1 MAGGIYLALVNPK
14 SNTMDWKN
22 KIAIITG
29 ASTGIGK
36 ATKDLLQS
44 KGAIVYNLDNQNTE
58 DKYFI
63 KCDVRVKENIKE
75 AYAQIH
81 QKEKRIDMLFANAGV
96 HLFANM
102 EETTDEE
109 FENLLAINIRGT
121 YYSVKYVLPYMKAQS
136 KGSILL
142 MGSDQ
147 SSVGKASSS
156 VYGMTKGAI
165 VQLTKSTAIDYA
177 KFGIRVNCI
186 GPGTIN
192 TPLLHKAVDHF
203 SQKTG
208 TDKAEVYKSLDGV
221 QPWGRIGLPEEIAA
235 TAAFLLS
242 DESSFTTG
250 ALFPVD
256 GGYIAQ

>member
-1 MAGGIYLALVNPK
+1 
-14 SNTMDWKN
+14 MDWKN
-22 KIAIITG
+22 KVAIITG

-36 ATKDLLQS
+36 ATRELLQS
-44 KGAIVYNLDNQNTE
+44 KEVIVYNLDIQNTNDE
-58 DKYFI
+58 HFI
-63 KCDVRVKENIKE
+63 KCDVRIKENIRD
-75 AYAQIH
+75 AYAQVYE
-81 QKEKRIDMLFANAGV
+81 KEKRIDMLFANAGI
-96 HLFANM
+96 HLFATI
-102 EETTDEE
+102 EETTDDE
-109 FENLLAINIRGT
+109 FENLLAINIRGMF
-121 YYSVKYVLPYMKAQS
+121 YSIKYVLPYMKKQR

-203 SQKTG
+203 SKITG
-208 TDKAEVYKSLDGV
+208 TDKTEVYKILDGV

-235 TAAFLLS
+235 TAVFLLS

>member
-1 MAGGIYLALVNPK
+1 
-14 SNTMDWKN
+14 MDWKD
-22 KIAIITG
+22 KVAVITG

-36 ATKDLLQS
+36 ATRELLQT
-44 KGAIVYNLDNQNTE
+44 KGTKVYNLDIQDTG
-58 DKYFI
+58 DAYFI
-63 KCDVRVKENIKE
+63 KCDVRIKE
-75 AYAQIH
+75 DIKNALAKVH
-81 QKEKRIDMLFANAGV
+81 GLEKKIDMLFANAGV
-96 HLFANM
+96 HLFATI
-102 EETTDEE
+102 EETSDEE

-121 YYSVKYVLPYMKAQS
+121 FYTVKYVLPYMKAQG

-156 VYGMTKGAI
+156 AYGMTKGAI

-192 TPLLHKAVDHF
+192 TPLLRKAVEHF
-203 SQKTG
+203 SRITG
-208 TDKAEVYKSLDGV
+208 TDIREVYKSLDGV
-221 QPWGRIGLPEEIAA
+221 QPLGRIGLPEEIAA

>member
-1 MAGGIYLALVNPK
+1 MEWK
-14 SNTMDWKN
+14 S

-36 ATKDLLQS
+36 ATREYLQS
-44 KGAIVYNLDNQNTE
+44 KGAIVYNLDIL
-58 DKYFI
+58 DSGDPHFI
-63 KCDVRVKENIKE
+63 KCDVRIKE
-75 AYAQIH
+75 DIKNAFTKIYE
-81 QKEKRIDMLFANAGV
+81 KEKRIDMLFANAGI
-96 HLFANM
+96 HLFATM

-109 FENLLAINIRGT
+109 FENLLSINIRGVFYT
-121 YYSVKYVLPYMKAQS
+121 VKYVLPYMKAQG

-165 VQLTKSTAIDYA
+165 AQLTKSTAIDYA

-186 GPGTIN
+186 APGTIN

-203 SQKTG
+203 SKKTG
-208 TDKAEVYKSLDGV
+208 AEKTGIYKSLDGV
-221 QPWGRIGLPEEIAA
+221 QPWGRIGLPEEIAF

>member
-1 MAGGIYLALVNPK
+1 
-14 SNTMDWKN
+14 MDWHN
-22 KIAIITG
+22 KVVIITG
-29 ASTGIGK
+29 ATTGIGR
-36 ATKDLLQS
+36 ATRELLLG
-44 KGAIVYNLDNQNTE
+44 KGAVVYNLDIQDSA

-63 KCDVRVKENIKE
+63 NCDIRIKENIRD
-75 AYAQIH
+75 AYAQVYEN
-81 QKEKRIDMLFANAGV
+81 EKRIDCLFANAGI
-96 HLFANM
+96 HLFATI

-109 FENLLAINIRGT
+109 FENLIAINLRGT
-121 YYSVKYVLPYMKAQS
+121 FYSVKYVLPYMKEQK

-147 SSVGKASSS
+147 SSIGKASSS
-156 VYGMTKGAI
+156 VYGLTKGAI
-165 VQLTKSTAIDYA
+165 VQLAKSTAIDYA

-192 TPLLHKAVDHF
+192 TPLLHKAVDRF
-203 SQKTG
+203 SEITG
-208 TDKAEVYKSLDGV
+208 TEKEEVYKNLDTV
-221 QPWGRIGLPEEIAA
+221 QPWGRVGLPDEIAA

>member
-1 MAGGIYLALVNPK
+1 
-14 SNTMDWKN
+14 MDWKN
-22 KIAIITG
+22 KVAVITG
-29 ASTGIGK
+29 TSTGIGK
-36 ATKDLLQS
+36 STKELLQS
-44 KGAIVYNLDNQNTE
+44 RGAIVYNLDVLNLGDE
-58 DKYFI
+58 YFI
-63 KCDVRVKENIKE
+63 KCDVRVKENIQQ

-81 QKEKRIDMLFANAGV
+81 QKEKRIDMLFVNAGI

-102 EETTDEE
+102 EETSDEE
-109 FENLLAINIRGT
+109 FENLLATNIRGVF
-121 YYSVKYVLPYMKAQS
+121 YSVKYVLPYMKEQR

-147 SSVGKASSS
+147 SSVGKANSS

-165 VQLTKSTAIDYA
+165 AQLAKSTAIDYA

-186 GPGTIN
+186 GPGTVE
-192 TPLLHKAVDHF
+192 TPLLYKAVAHF

-208 TDKAEVYKSLDGV
+208 LEQAEVYKSLDGI
-221 QPWGRIGLPEEIAA
+221 QPLGRIGQPSEIAA
-235 TAAFLLS
+235 TAVFLLS

-256 GGYIAQ
+256 GGYVAQ

>member
-1 MAGGIYLALVNPK
+1 
-14 SNTMDWKN
+14 MDWKS
-22 KIAIITG
+22 KVAVITG
-29 ASTGIGK
+29 ATTGIGK
-36 ATKDLLQS
+36 ATRELLHDR
-44 KGAIVYNLDNQNTE
+44 GATVYNLDILDPGDTH
-58 DKYFI
+58 FI
-63 KCDVRVKENIKE
+63 KCDVRIKE
-75 AYAQIH
+75 DIKKALAEVH
-81 QKEKRIDMLFANAGV
+81 KREKRIDMLFANAGI
-96 HLFANM
+96 HLFATI
-102 EETTDEE
+102 EETTDDE

-121 YYSVKYVLPYMKAQS
+121 FYTVRYVLPYMKAQG

-203 SQKTG
+203 SKISG

-250 ALFPVD
+250 SLFPVD

>member
-1 MAGGIYLALVNPK
+1 
-14 SNTMDWKN
+14 MDWKD
-22 KIAIITG
+22 KVAVITG

-36 ATKDLLQS
+36 ATRDLLQS
-44 KGAIVYNLDNQNTE
+44 RGTIVYNLDIFDTG
-58 DKYFI
+58 DPDFI
-63 KCDVRVKENIKE
+63 KCDVRIKE
-75 AYAQIH
+75 DIKNALAKVYE
-81 QKEKRIDMLFANAGV
+81 KEKRIDMLFANAGI
-96 HLFANM
+96 HLFATM
-102 EETTDEE
+102 EGTTDED

-121 YYSVKYVLPYMKAQS
+121 FYTVKYVLPYMKAQG

-165 VQLTKSTAIDYA
+165 VQLAKSTAIDYA
-177 KFGIRVNCI
+177 KSGIRVNCI

-192 TPLLHKAVDHF
+192 TPLLHRAVDHF
-203 SQKTG
+203 SKITG
-208 TDKAEVYKSLDGV
+208 TDKTEVYKSLDGG

>member
-1 MAGGIYLALVNPK
+1 
-14 SNTMDWKN
+14 MDWKD
-22 KIAIITG
+22 KIVVITG

-36 ATKDLLQS
+36 ATREFLEC
-44 KGAIVYNLDNQNTE
+44 KGATVYNLDIHDTSDPQ
-58 DKYFI
+58 FI
-63 KCDVRVKENIKE
+63 KCDVRIKD
-75 AYAQIH
+75 AIKNALAKVH
-81 QKEKRIDMLFANAGV
+81 GVEKRIDMLFANAGI
-96 HLFANM
+96 HLFATM
-102 EETTDEE
+102 EETSDEE

-121 YYSVKYVLPYMKAQS
+121 FYTVKYVLPYMKAQG

-177 KFGIRVNCI
+177 KFGIGVNCI

-203 SQKTG
+203 SRITG
-208 TDKAEVYKSLDGV
+208 TDKREVYKSLDGV
-221 QPWGRIGLPEEIAA
+221 QPLGRIGLPEEIAA

>member
-1 MAGGIYLALVNPK
+1 MADGIYLALMSKK

-22 KIAIITG
+22 KVAVITG

-36 ATKDLLQS
+36 ATRDLLQS
-44 KGAIVYNLDNQNTE
+44 RGTIVYNLDIQDTG
-58 DKYFI
+58 DPHFI
-63 KCDVRVKENIKE
+63 KCDVRIKE
-75 AYAQIH
+75 DIKKALAKVH
-81 QKEKRIDMLFANAGV
+81 EKEKRIDMLFANAGI
-96 HLFANM
+96 HLFATM

-121 YYSVKYVLPYMKAQS
+121 FYTVKYVLPYMKTQG

-192 TPLLHKAVDHF
+192 TPLLHKAVDRF
-203 SQKTG
+203 SQITG